1 MAPRLD
7 ALLRSRVVTPDMHRV
22 PRSVAD
28 DEANSNFAF
37 TLPGWDRLLG
47 TYRDQPREGHG
58 RMLIGISTF
67 REARQCND
75 LWRMLGLPFV
85 GRITDYAINRR
96 DRAESD

>member
-1 MAPRLD
+1 
-7 ALLRSRVVTPDMHRV
+7 
-22 PRSVAD
+22 
-28 DEANSNFAF
+28 
-37 TLPGWDRLLG
+37 
-47 TYRDQPREGHG
+47 
-58 RMLIGISTF
+58 MLIGISTF